1 MYAEDKKNIKANTE
15 NKRIDKKRRL
25 ISGVITL
32 VFYLLVFVLLSFL
45 GLPYQ
50 DPPPAERGVEI
61 SAGDLTDTGDA
72 LAGVTGGDVAQ
83 ERESNFSPK
92 DADNIATQNTE
103 DSPITSKPTKTRE
116 NKKQPKTP
124 TVENDAMFPGKKGAR
139 GKGQGS
145 GSGFGQGENGIGGG
159 GNGSNASGSGYSLNG
174 RTAKSLPKPETNK
187 KETGNV
193 VVMIEVNPEGVVIRA
208 TAGVKG
214 TTLMD
219 SNIWRKC
226 EQAAKKA
233 KFSAKEDAPEK
244 QRGTITY
251 HFVY

>member
-1 MYAEDKKNIKANTE
+1 MYAGDKDINSE
-15 NKRIDKKRRL
+15 NKRKDQKRRL
-25 ISGVITL
+25 ISGAITL
-32 VFYLLVFVLLSFL
+32 LFYLLVFVLLSFL

-50 DPPPAERGVEI
+50 DPPPAEQGVEI
-61 SAGDLTDTGDA
+61 SAGDLTDMGDA
-72 LAGVTGGDVAQ
+72 VMGAMGGDIAQ
-83 ERESNFSPK
+83 ERQSNLSPD

-103 DSPITSKPTKTRE
+103 DSPITSKTTKTQ

-124 TVENDAMFPGKKGAR
+124 TVENDAMFPGKKGAK
-139 GKGQGS
+139 GNGQGA
-145 GSGFGQGENGIGGG
+145 GSGYGQGENGTGGG
-159 GNGSNASGSGYSLNG
+159 GNGANALGDGYSLNG
-174 RTAKSLPKPETNK
+174 RTAKFLPKPETNK

-193 VVMIEVNPEGVVIRA
+193 VVMIEVNPDGQVINAR
-208 TAGVKG
+208 AGVKG